1 MAEEET
7 IFSSNMKYKGI
18 LSFKDYYKFCYDWLV
33 EELSLTVIEKKYK
46 EKLKGDAKDI
56 EIKWVCEK
64 EITDYFKFRMKVDF
78 MIINLKEIEVTKGN
92 VKEKTNHG
100 EAKLIVK
107 GILVRDYDGKF
118 ERSAFRKFLRG
129 IYEKWVITSRVKQFE
144 EDVIGDT
151 DKFLQHAKG
160 YLDLEGRR

>member
-1 MAEEET
+1 
-7 IFSSNMKYKGI
+7 
-18 LSFKDYYKFCYDWLV
+18 
-33 EELSLTVIEKKYK
+33 
-46 EKLKGDAKDI
+46 
-56 EIKWVCEK
+56 
-64 EITDYFKFRMKVDF
+64 MKVDF